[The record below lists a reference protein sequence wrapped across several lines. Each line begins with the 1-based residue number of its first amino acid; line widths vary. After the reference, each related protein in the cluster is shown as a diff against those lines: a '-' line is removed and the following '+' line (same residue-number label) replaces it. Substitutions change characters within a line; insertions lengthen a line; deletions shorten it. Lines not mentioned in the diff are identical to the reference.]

1 MRIKYNCRV
10 EKKITDHMIR
20 KVVDTLPPYT
30 EVVQCCSCGV
40 MGVVLLDKETAYHA
54 EL

>member
-1 MRIKYNCRV
+1 MRIKYECRI
-10 EKKITDHMIR
+10 EKKITTHEIV

-30 EVVQCCSCGV
+30 EVVQCCGCGV
-40 MGVVLLDKETAYHA
+40 MGVVILDKDTAYDA